1 MEVTNYSAKDD
12 GTEDNQDPTSLY
24 SIANKEWQ
32 KNVLHFGGG
41 SDSAEQAYINSWLNI
56 YKNIVE
62 DTLYGGHVYTF
73 NKDPFSND
81 INNNDFQFV
90 QSKLEEG
97 VSIITFLLTLVP
109 QLDLVKTLMHLK
121 IGIIPEIPLSHRSWL
136 LHW

>member
-1 MEVTNYSAKDD
+1 MKLIKIQLAYILS
-12 GTEDNQDPTSLY
+12 
-24 SIANKEWQ
+24 NKEWQ

-56 YKNIVE
+56 YKNTIE

-97 VSIITFLLTLVP
+97 VSIITFLATLAP
-109 QLDLVKTLMHLK
+109 PLDLVKILMLLK
-121 IGIIPEIPLSHRSWL
+121 IGIIQGNTH
-136 LHW
+136 

>member
-1 MEVTNYSAKDD
+1 MMEL
-12 GTEDNQDPTSLY
+12 EDNQDPTSLY

-97 VSIITFLLTLVP
+97 VSIITFLATLVP
-109 QLDLVKTLMHLK
+109 QLDLVKTLM
-121 IGIIPEIPLSHRSWL
+121 P
-136 LHW
+136 